1 MTKKTIAII
10 GGGASAL
17 MLASTLNSDKYIV
30 NLYEKNAALGRKFLV
45 AGKGGFNLTHSENE
59 VDFATRYSP
68 TAFLA
73 PFLGHFSATDFR
85 TWLSAIG
92 ITTYVGTSKRVFPT
106 KGIKPIQVLKAIENC
121 LTNNN
126 VNIHYNYTF
135 TSFTTNELTFTHNN
149 TEVAVMFDIVVFALG
164 GASWKVTGSDGAWLN
179 IIKNNRIDT
188 EVFYPSNCAYK
199 INWDSTLIKIIEGE
213 ALKNV
218 TLSCGALHKKGEV
231 VLTTFGIE
239 GSGIYALSAA
249 IRLQLLAT
257 QAAIVYID
265 FKPELSTESIVEL
278 LHNRGNLSV
287 KDVLQKKIKLN
298 PTHIAL
304 LKHSTTKAEYNTP
317 QQLSAFIKKYPLH
330 ITGVSPIDQAISTV
344 GGIALHEVDEHLMLK
359 KLPNHYAI
367 GEMLNWDA
375 PTGGYLLQAC
385 FSMGKYLGDRLNKL

>member
-17 MLASTLNSDKYIV
+17 MLASTLNNGKYTI
-30 NLYEKNAALGRKFLV
+30 NIYEKNATLGRKFLV

-59 VDFATRYSP
+59 VDFATRYTPS
-68 TAFLA
+68 AFVA
-73 PFLGHFSATDFR
+73 PFIAHFSATDFR

-92 ITTYVGTSKRVFPT
+92 INTYVGTSKRVFPT

-121 LTNNN
+121 LANNHVN
-126 VNIHYNYTF
+126 VYYNYTLANF
-135 TSFTTNELTFTHNN
+135 TSNVLTFIHNN
-149 TEVAVMFDIVVFALG
+149 AEVAVMADIVVFAVG

-179 IIKNNRIDT
+179 IIKNKGIDT

-199 INWDSTLIKIIEGE
+199 INWDATLIKIIEGE
-213 ALKNV
+213 ALKNI
-218 TLSCGALHKKGEV
+218 TLSCGTLHKKGEV

-249 IRLQLLAT
+249 IRPQLLAN

-287 KDVLQKKIKLN
+287 KDVLHKKLKLN
-298 PTHIAL
+298 PTHLAL
-304 LKHSTTKAEYNTP
+304 LKHSTTKTEYNNP

-330 ITGVSPIDQAISTV
+330 ITGVAPTDQAISTV

-385 FSMGKYLGDRLNKL
+385 FSMGKYLGYKLNTM